1 MEGKLHLI
9 TSNDRVPNNIINY
22 MAFSTSNIDTF
33 IKHLKKIESH
43 FGRMKEKI
51 VVRKKNKDRIR
62 QVKFLDSKDH

>member
-1 MEGKLHLI
+1 MKGKLHLI

-51 VVRKKNKDRIR
+51 VVRIK
-62 QVKFLDSKDH
+62 